1 MTILN
6 KVDIGMNE
14 ALLFKIA
21 AVGILVSVLSQVLK
35 HSGREEQASD
45 QSGRASACAVLDHS
59 LCIRTVS
66 DHAEIIYALRREIR
80 MLRIAMIGI
89 AGVLLALQVKALK
102 PEYGIYLCLAVSL
115 LVFLQ
120 MTDLLG
126 MILAGLQTVQESLP
140 LQAGY
145 FKILL
150 KIIGITYIAEFA
162 SDLCKDAGYATIAGQ
177 IQMFGKLSV
186 LAAGIPVLTAL
197 LETIRGFLS

>member
-1 MTILN
+1 
-6 KVDIGMNE
+6 
-14 ALLFKIA
+14 
-21 AVGILVSVLSQVLK
+21 
-35 HSGREEQASD
+35 
-45 QSGRASACAVLDHS
+45 
-59 LCIRTVS
+59 
-66 DHAEIIYALRREIR
+66 

-115 LVFLQ
+115 LVF
-120 MTDLLG
+120 LLG

>member
-1 MTILN
+1 
-6 KVDIGMNE
+6 
-14 ALLFKIA
+14 
-21 AVGILVSVLSQVLK
+21 
-35 HSGREEQASD
+35 
-45 QSGRASACAVLDHS
+45 
-59 LCIRTVS
+59 
-66 DHAEIIYALRREIR
+66 

-102 PEYGIYLCLAVSL
+102 PEYGIYLCL

>member
-1 MTILN
+1 
-6 KVDIGMNE
+6 
-14 ALLFKIA
+14 
-21 AVGILVSVLSQVLK
+21 
-35 HSGREEQASD
+35 
-45 QSGRASACAVLDHS
+45 
-59 LCIRTVS
+59 
-66 DHAEIIYALRREIR
+66 

-186 LAAGIPVLTAL
+186 LAAGIPVLRKTDRAA
-197 LETIRGFLS
+197 

>member
-1 MTILN
+1 
-6 KVDIGMNE
+6 
-14 ALLFKIA
+14 
-21 AVGILVSVLSQVLK
+21 
-35 HSGREEQASD
+35 
-45 QSGRASACAVLDHS
+45 
-59 LCIRTVS
+59 
-66 DHAEIIYALRREIR
+66 

-150 KIIGITYIAEFA
+150 KIIGITYIAELLRICVRMPGMPLSPGRSRCLA
-162 SDLCKDAGYATIAGQ
+162 SCQ
-177 IQMFGKLSV
+177 CWRQEF
-186 LAAGIPVLTAL
+186 
-197 LETIRGFLS
+197 RC

>member
-1 MTILN
+1 
-6 KVDIGMNE
+6 MNE

-35 HSGREEQASD
+35 HSGREEQAFLTSLA
-45 QSGRASACAVLDHS
+45 GLLLVLFWIIP
-59 LCIRTVS
+59 LCIRAVS

-102 PEYGIYLCLAVSL
+102 PEYGLYLCLAVSL

>member
-1 MTILN
+1 
-6 KVDIGMNE
+6 
-14 ALLFKIA
+14 
-21 AVGILVSVLSQVLK
+21 
-35 HSGREEQASD
+35 
-45 QSGRASACAVLDHS
+45 
-59 LCIRTVS
+59 
-66 DHAEIIYALRREIR
+66 

-102 PEYGIYLCLAVSL
+102 PEYGLYLCLAVSL

-140 LQAGY
+140 LQVGY

>member
-1 MTILN
+1 MESI
-6 KVDIGMNE
+6 
-14 ALLFKIA
+14 
-21 AVGILVSVLSQVLK
+21 SVWQ
-35 HSGREEQASD
+35 
-45 QSGRASACAVLDHS
+45 
-59 LCIRTVS
+59 
-66 DHAEIIYALRREIR
+66 
-80 MLRIAMIGI
+80 
-89 AGVLLALQVKALK
+89 
-102 PEYGIYLCLAVSL
+102 VSL

-177 IQMFGKLSV
+177 IQMFGKLTV